1 MNNSFPSNITFNDTF
16 YYPASVDNIR
26 RVCIGL
32 WAIIVTFG
40 LFGNCLT
47 IAVLVSPKL
56 NNSSTT
62 FYLTALAFIDIL
74 YLIFSLGGQMFNFA
88 FLFPK
93 TIRQEHP
100 LACISLN
107 IIRYTLTYISVW
119 LLVSVA
125 IDRMIWV
132 IFPFR
137 AKMICTRQIAKII
150 VAILFVVFI
159 LIDIHFVWTLEFQYN
174 VDGLNRCNIRN
185 YFQNGF
191 PYIDLTLIMGLPF
204 IIMSGAN
211 ILIISKLREME
222 QIRKRMKSTNRN
234 QSTAIIANSTAISQ
248 IDNQK
253 NVKSQKEDEII
264 PFEVTKRSTRRRSR
278 DKQTTS
284 LTKMLLSV
292 NIFFLVSTTPLLS
305 YNILFFVPHINTLM
319 LQFES
324 RLHGLIFGLE
334 RILYTLWYLNF
345 AVHFLL
351 YCMSGPKF
359 RQEAIRLL
367 YKFCCFCKC
376 AALIR
381 LVNIE
386 NRSTNNMN
394 DSQYLK
400 TFCFTEEN
408 KYVKDYAL
416 TPNKQVATLTMSGDQ
431 EKQVELIHETNM

>member
-1 MNNSFPSNITFNDTF
+1 MNISFQSNNTFTGND
-16 YYPASVDNIR
+16 YPASLDPIR
-26 RVCIGL
+26 RICIAL

-93 TIRQEHP
+93 TLRQEHP

-137 AKMICTRQIAKII
+137 AKMICTRNIAKII
-150 VAILFVVFI
+150 VFILFAVFI
-159 LIDIHFVWTLEFQYN
+159 LIDIHFIWTLEFMYD
-174 VDGLNRCNIRN
+174 VHGRN
-185 YFQNGF
+185 MCAIKEYFQNGF

-204 IIMSGAN
+204 IIMSAAN

-222 QIRKRMKSTNRN
+222 QIRKRMKSTSHN
-234 QSTAIIANSTAISQ
+234 QNTAIIANSTAMTNT
-248 IDNQK
+248 DNRQNALSK
-253 NVKSQKEDEII
+253 KDDEII
-264 PFEVTKRSTRRRSR
+264 PFEKTKRSTRRRSR

-305 YNILFFVPHINTLM
+305 YNILFFVPHIHSLM
-319 LQFES
+319 IKFES
-324 RLHGLIFGLE
+324 RLNGLIFGLE

-367 YKFCCFCKC
+367 YKLCCFCKC
-376 AALIR
+376 AALKR
-381 LVNIE
+381 LVNVE
-386 NRSTNNMN
+386 NRSTNNIN
-394 DSQYLK
+394 DSQYMK

-408 KYVKDYAL
+408 KYVKEYAQNP
-416 TPNKQVATLTMSGDQ
+416 TIEAGTL
-431 EKQVELIHETNM
+431 EKNEEQAENVNLVHETSM